1 MAPYSRLNYLFVV
14 HCEAYTP
21 VEKQKNMSDAST
33 RERTHGEWSRLLGHC
48 VIGLLL
54 FETLSGL
61 AMLWLPF
68 TVSTQMTVLVHTIAG
83 IVFLLPFVLYQL
95 RHWRR
100 YRMVPISALKLTG
113 YLALLSTGVA
123 SVTGLVLTWQAW
135 FGTRIS
141 YGVDLAHV
149 VSTFALLASAAPH
162 ILTLALRARRANRT
176 PAVEALIAAQ
186 RAFGRRTA
194 LVLAAVGAL
203 VVVLSVA
210 YRPVDLDEE
219 LPADY
224 SYVYGKD
231 RPFAPS
237 LATTSTGGAF
247 DQRVLGGS
255 KSCGS
260 AGCHSEIAQEWAVS
274 AHRWSAM
281 DAAFVKVQNVMAEQ
295 NGAEST
301 RYCGGCHDPI
311 SLFSG
316 AKNLFEDDLTNL
328 VGHDEGVSCLACHS
342 IAETDVKGN
351 ANYVMKAPPRY
362 LFELQDTPWAKRASD
377 FLIRA
382 YPRQHVA
389 SLSHTMFKS
398 PEFCAACHKQF
409 IDEEINDVGWVQLQ
423 NQYDNWRKSRW
434 NDPGHPE
441 KTVECRECHMPLV
454 DSTDPARGDESDY
467 NRTADDGKHRSHRF
481 LAANQFMP
489 LALGLD
495 GAHEQAGLVEKWLRG
510 EIEVPEIA
518 DKWKTGPAVPIELIV
533 PERVTAGEDVRLQVA
548 ITNNKVGHDFP
559 TGPLD
564 IIQAWVELRV
574 TDQDGRLIYQT
585 GATDDRHFVEPGTFM
600 FKAEPVDQY
609 GNLIDRHN
617 LWEMVGVRYKR
628 SLFPGF
634 SDVADFS
641 FLCPASV
648 LPRTSSA
655 EGGVRASI
663 DGTPSTEGFGLAV
676 PEEVT
681 ELRVSA
687 KLMYRKA
694 DQFLIDFLFGE
705 DSGLTAP
712 ITVLSED
719 TATIPVR
726 AED

>member
-1 MAPYSRLNYLFVV
+1 
-14 HCEAYTP
+14 
-21 VEKQKNMSDAST
+21 MSDTGT
-33 RERTHGEWSRLLGHC
+33 REHPHGEWSRILGYG
-48 VIGLLL
+48 VVGLLA

-61 AMLWLPF
+61 AVLWLPF
-68 TVSTQMTVLVHTIAG
+68 TVSTQITVLVHTIAG
-83 IVFLLPFVLYQL
+83 LLFLLPFVLYQV

-100 YRMVPISALKLTG
+100 YRAVPMSAMKITG
-113 YLALLSTGVA
+113 YLALLSTAVA
-123 SVTGLVLTWQAW
+123 SITGAVLTWQAW
-135 FGTRIS
+135 FATRIA

-162 ILTLALRARRANRT
+162 ILTLVVRARRAKRT

-186 RAFGRRTA
+186 RAFGLRTTFTLA
-194 LVLAAVGAL
+194 LLVMVVGAL
-203 VVVLSVA
+203 AVA
-210 YRPVDLDEE
+210 YRPVDLERE
-219 LPADY
+219 FPEDY

-247 DQRVLGGS
+247 DPRVLGGS

-260 AGCHSEIAQEWAVS
+260 AGCHSEIAAEWAVS

-281 DAAFVKVQNVMAEQ
+281 DAAFGRVQSVMAEQ
-295 NGAEST
+295 NGPEST

-316 AKNLFEDDLTNL
+316 AKTLFEEDLTNQ

-342 IAETDVKGN
+342 IAKTDVKGN
-351 ANYVMKAPPRY
+351 ANYVMTAPPRY
-362 LFELQDTPWAKRASD
+362 IFELDDGPWAKRVSD

-382 YPRQHVA
+382 YPREHV
-389 SLSHTMFKS
+389 STLSHTMFKS

-434 NDPGHPE
+434 NHPDHPE

-454 DSTDPARGDESDY
+454 DSTDPARGDEADY
-467 NRTADDGKHRSHRF
+467 NRTKDDGKHRSHRF

-489 LALGLD
+489 VALGLD
-495 GAHEQAGLVEKWLRG
+495 GAREQAGLVEKWLRG
-510 EIEVPEIA
+510 EIDVPEIA
-518 DKWKTGPAVPIELIV
+518 DKWRSGPAVPIELVV
-533 PERVTAGEDVRLQVA
+533 PEEVAAGEQVDLQVA

-564 IIQAWVELRV
+564 IIQAWIELTV
-574 TDQDGRLIYQT
+574 TDQDGRVIYET
-585 GATDDRHFVEPGTFM
+585 GATDDRHFVEPGSFM

-634 SDVADFS
+634 SDVAAFS
-641 FLCPASV
+641 FACPATLSTPGV
-648 LPRTSSA
+648 PDA
-655 EGGVRASI
+655 GGVHASI
-663 DGTPSTEGFGLAV
+663 DGEPTRSDFGLEV
-676 PEEVT
+676 PGKVT

-705 DSGLTAP
+705 NSGLTAP

-719 TATIPVR
+719 TATIAVR
-726 AED
+726 AGD